1 VGTSPGSILFPFP
14 TDPSH
19 AATFWNDPPSGSS
32 EAARRAN
39 LEEAGHENNML
50 QEGNDLTM
58 KLDTEK
64 RESQRREY
72 PLNVVDILF
81 FNADYLRKTVPF
93 QHPHAKSPSGLKGQI

>member
-1 VGTSPGSILFPFP
+1 VFISNSFALTLSPGSILFPFP

-32 EAARRAN
+32 EAGRRAN

-64 RESQRREY
+64 CESQRRNC
-72 PLNVVDILF
+72 PLTVVDILIYKDCI
-81 FNADYLRKTVPF
+81 N
-93 QHPHAKSPSGLKGQI
+93 SGYGR

>member
-1 VGTSPGSILFPFP
+1 
-14 TDPSH
+14 
-19 AATFWNDPPSGSS
+19 
-32 EAARRAN
+32 
-39 LEEAGHENNML
+39 
-50 QEGNDLTM
+50 M